1 MMRRLIL
8 ALAVCFAAWP
18 APWPAAAA
26 PIKDISVLR
35 SAHDSQLVG
44 YGLVVGLQGS
54 GDTLRNAPFTEQ
66 SVQAM
71 LEHLGLDVHGAALR
85 NRNVA
90 SVVVTTDLAAGMEA
104 GTRRRHR
111 LRPWRMRRP

>member
-8 ALAVCFAAWP
+8 ALAICFAAC
-18 APWPAAAA
+18 PAAAA
-26 PIKDISVLR
+26 RIKDISVLR
-35 SAHDSQLVG
+35 SAHDRQLVG

-90 SVVVTTDLAAGMEA
+90 SVIVTTDLAAGIEA
-104 GTRRRHR
+104 GTR
-111 LRPWRMRRP
+111 LDVTVSALGDAPSLMG

>member
-8 ALAVCFAAWP
+8 ALAICLAA
-18 APWPAAAA
+18 WPAAAA
-26 PIKDISVLR
+26 RIKDISVLR

-90 SVVVTTDLAAGMEA
+90 SVIVTADLAAGMEA
-104 GTRRRHR
+104 GTR
-111 LRPWRMRRP
+111 LDVTVSALGDAPSLMG